1 MGRRRQARE
10 IALQA
15 LYVMDTAGTDPR
27 EAFALVNRRDDPGDE
42 NTLDFA
48 LSLVSGVC
56 ASKPVLDRHIK
67 ATAENWSL
75 SRMAA
80 VDRNLLRLAAY
91 ELLYTPATPVNVVID
106 EAIEIARKFSTEDS
120 TRFINGIL
128 DKIQEKRPPAQGDPD
143 PPASPPSA

>member
-15 LYVMDTAGTDPR
+15 LYVMDTAGTDQT
-27 EAFALVNRRDDPGDE
+27 EAFALVNRREDPGDE
-42 NTLDFA
+42 STLDFA
-48 LSLVSGVC
+48 RSLVSGAC
-56 ASKPVLDRHIK
+56 AARETLDRNIE
-67 ATAENWSL
+67 AAAQNWSL

-91 ELLYTPATPVNVVID
+91 ELLYTPATPANVVID

-128 DKIQEKRPPAQGDPD
+128 DKIKEERPPAQAPKK
-143 PPASPPSA
+143 PEA